1 LPAYILELVL
11 CEVFGLGGRLEALIR
26 IGGKL
31 SPIVALKESLR
42 QGSSSVL
49 WRRRKRRWLLRQRPM
64 NWPSKFVKD
73 WNSTGKKDPTGNT
86 DKSKTRFVYSVKL
99 TSLFWFANIHIMRSK
114 SVNILGIE
122 TSCDETAAAVVGD
135 GKIIKSCVI
144 ASQNKL
150 HEKYGG
156 VVPEIASRAHIEK
169 IYPVIAEAVE
179 QAGVTKD
186 RIDAVAVANQP
197 GLTIALV
204 VGVTAAKT
212 LAFAWER
219 PLIAINHLHA
229 HLQSA
234 MLAEESLR
242 LPAVALIV
250 SGGHTCLYD
259 CESPLELKLLGS
271 TIDDAAGEA
280 FDKVATIL
288 KLGYPGG
295 PSIEKAAESG
305 NPNAIKFPRSM
316 LGRDSLDFSFSGIK
330 TAVLYYC
337 RGQDM
342 KGENKVDSMTEH
354 EIADVAASFQAAVID
369 VLVKKTQ
376 RAAKKIGARTV
387 LLGGGVAAN
396 VRLRE
401 ALQEMCD
408 SAKPAKKL
416 HIAPKQYCTDNA
428 VMVASL
434 GYHKF
439 KAGLFADLTLE
450 PKASG

>member
-1 LPAYILELVL
+1 MQSA
-11 CEVFGLGGRLEALIR
+11 
-26 IGGKL
+26 
-31 SPIVALKESLR
+31 
-42 QGSSSVL
+42 
-49 WRRRKRRWLLRQRPM
+49 
-64 NWPSKFVKD
+64 
-73 WNSTGKKDPTGNT
+73 KKT
-86 DKSKTRFVYSVKL
+86 
-99 TSLFWFANIHIMRSK
+99 
-114 SVNILGIE
+114 VNILGLE
-122 TSCDETAAAVVGD
+122 TSCDETAAAVVTD
-135 GKIIKSCVI
+135 GRIIKSSVI
-144 ASQNKL
+144 ASQTKL

-169 IYPVIAEAVE
+169 IYPVITEAIQ
-179 QAGVTKD
+179 QADVTKD
-186 RIDAVAVANQP
+186 DVDAIAVANQP
-197 GLTIALV
+197 GLTVALI

-212 LAFAWER
+212 LALIWDK

-234 MLAEESLR
+234 TVTDESLH

-259 CESPLELKLLGS
+259 YKSPLEPKLLGS

-288 KLGYPGG
+288 KLPYPGG
-295 PSIEKAAESG
+295 PAIEKTAEQG

-316 LGRDSLDFSFSGIK
+316 LGPESLDFSFSGIK

-342 KGENKVDSMTEH
+342 KGENKVDSMSKKQ
-354 EIADVAASFQAAVID
+354 IADIAASFQEAVID
-369 VLVKKTQ
+369 VLVKKTK
-376 RAAKKIGARTV
+376 RAAEKIDAKTI

-396 VRLRE
+396 SQLRT
-401 ALQEMCD
+401 ALQKMCD
-408 SAKPAKKL
+408 TTIPPKKL
-416 HIAPKQYCTDNA
+416 LIAPKQYCTDNA

-434 GYHKF
+434 AYHKF

-450 PKASG
+450 PKATG

>member
-1 LPAYILELVL
+1 MQDGP
-11 CEVFGLGGRLEALIR
+11 
-26 IGGKL
+26 
-31 SPIVALKESLR
+31 
-42 QGSSSVL
+42 
-49 WRRRKRRWLLRQRPM
+49 
-64 NWPSKFVKD
+64 
-73 WNSTGKKDPTGNT
+73 
-86 DKSKTRFVYSVKL
+86 
-99 TSLFWFANIHIMRSK
+99 
-114 SVNILGIE
+114 VNILGIE
-122 TSCDETAAAVVGD
+122 TSCDETAAAVVAD
-135 GKIIKSCVI
+135 GRIVMSSVI
-144 ASQNKL
+144 ASQTKL

-169 IYPVIAEAVE
+169 IYPVISEALE
-179 QAGVTKD
+179 QAPVTAD
-186 RIDAVAVANQP
+186 DIDAVAVANQP

-212 LAFAWER
+212 LAFAWEK

-234 MLAEESLR
+234 MLAEDSLE

-288 KLGYPGG
+288 KLPYPGG
-295 PSIEKAAESG
+295 PSIEKAAKKG
-305 NPNAIKFPRSM
+305 HPDAIKFPRSM

-342 KGENKVDSMTEH
+342 KGQNKVESMSDQQ
-354 EIADVAASFQAAVID
+354 IADIAASFQAAVIE
-369 VLVKKTQ
+369 VLGRKTQ
-376 RAAKKIGARTV
+376 RAVERIGARTV

-396 VRLRE
+396 SALRA

-408 SAKPAKKL
+408 SAQPAKNL
-416 HIAPKQYCTDNA
+416 LVAPKQYCTDNA

-434 GYHKF
+434 AYHKF
-439 KAGLFADLTLE
+439 KAGLFADLSLE
-450 PKASG
+450 PKATGQ

>member
-1 LPAYILELVL
+1 M
-11 CEVFGLGGRLEALIR
+11 
-26 IGGKL
+26 
-31 SPIVALKESLR
+31 
-42 QGSSSVL
+42 Q
-49 WRRRKRRWLLRQRPM
+49 RK
-64 NWPSKFVKD
+64 N
-73 WNSTGKKDPTGNT
+73 
-86 DKSKTRFVYSVKL
+86 KS
-99 TSLFWFANIHIMRSK
+99 I
-114 SVNILGIE
+114 NILGIE
-122 TSCDETAAAVVGD
+122 TSCDETAAAVVAD
-135 GKIIKSCVI
+135 GRIVKSSVI
-144 ASQNKL
+144 ASQTRL

-169 IYPVIAEAVE
+169 IYPVIKEAMA
-179 QAGVTKD
+179 QADVAKD
-186 RIDAVAVANQP
+186 DIDAIGVANQP

-212 LAFAWER
+212 LSFAWEK

-229 HLQSA
+229 HVQSA
-234 MLAEESLR
+234 MLSEKNPQ

-259 CESPLELKLLGS
+259 YHSPLEPELLGH

-288 KLGYPGG
+288 KLPYPGG
-295 PSIEKAAESG
+295 PSIEKAAENG
-305 NPNAIKFPRSM
+305 NPKAIKFPRSM

-330 TAVLYYC
+330 TAVLYHC
-337 RGQDM
+337 HGQNM
-342 KGENKVDSMTEH
+342 KGENKVDSMTPRQ
-354 EIADVAASFQAAVID
+354 IADIAASFQAAVID

-396 VRLRE
+396 NQLRTT
-401 ALQEMCD
+401 LQQMCD
-408 SAKPAKKL
+408 LAVPPKKL
-416 HIAPKQYCTDNA
+416 LVAPKQYCTDNA

-450 PKASG
+450 RKATG

>member
-1 LPAYILELVL
+1 
-11 CEVFGLGGRLEALIR
+11 
-26 IGGKL
+26 
-31 SPIVALKESLR
+31 
-42 QGSSSVL
+42 
-49 WRRRKRRWLLRQRPM
+49 M
-64 NWPSKFVKD
+64 H
-73 WNSTGKKDPTGNT
+73 T
-86 DKSKTRFVYSVKL
+86 KSKS
-99 TSLFWFANIHIMRSK
+99 I
-114 SVNILGIE
+114 NILGIE
-122 TSCDETAAAVVGD
+122 TSCDETAAAVVAD
-135 GKIIKSCVI
+135 GRVVKSSVV
-144 ASQNKL
+144 ASQTKL

-169 IYPVIAEAVE
+169 IFPVIAEAI
-179 QAGVTKD
+179 QHADVTEND
-186 RIDAVAVANQP
+186 IDAVAIANQP

-212 LAFAWER
+212 MAFAWQK

-234 MLAEESLR
+234 MLAEETLE

-259 CESPLELKLLGS
+259 CESPLELKLLGC

-288 KLGYPGG
+288 KLPYPGG
-295 PSIEKAAESG
+295 PSIEKAANNG
-305 NPNAIKFPRSM
+305 DPDAVKFPRSM

-342 KGENKVDSMTEH
+342 KGENKVDSMTQQQ
-354 EIADVAASFQAAVID
+354 IADIAASFQAAVVD
-369 VLVKKTQ
+369 VLVKKTL
-376 RAAKKIGARTV
+376 RAAQRIRARTV

-396 VRLRE
+396 SVLRA
-401 ALQEMCD
+401 ALHEICR
-408 SAKPAKKL
+408 SAKPPKKL
-416 HIAPKQYCTDNA
+416 MVAPKQYCTDNA

-434 GYHKF
+434 AYHKF
-439 KAGLFADLTLE
+439 KAGLFADLSLE
-450 PKASG
+450 PKATGQ